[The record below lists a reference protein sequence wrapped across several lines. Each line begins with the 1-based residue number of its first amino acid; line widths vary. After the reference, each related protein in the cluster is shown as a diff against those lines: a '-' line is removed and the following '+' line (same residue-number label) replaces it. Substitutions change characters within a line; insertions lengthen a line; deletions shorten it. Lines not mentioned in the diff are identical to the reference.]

1 MRLRVKLLTCSVF
14 LNSFYLHGV
23 ESLSGSESRPDPL
36 INRCSVHVTCS
47 DYRMALQR
55 VAVIGAG
62 AAGLCAARHILSR
75 PNSFARPVVFEL
87 TDNIG
92 GTWCYDERVGNYDNG
107 RPVHSSMYRDLRTNL
122 PKEVMMFP
130 DFPFDPQLSSFLPH
144 QEVQRY
150 LERYC
155 HSHNIRPHIRFNT
168 AVENVRPV
176 VEEET
181 TTWEVTSCDS
191 SGGQKTETFDS
202 VFVCS
207 GHYSDPH
214 IPDIPGVENF
224 KGEVLHSHSYRY
236 AEPFS
241 GQSVVVLGAKASGL
255 DISIELAK
263 VGAQVTLSHGR
274 PRLTFPLP
282 SGIQQS
288 SPVVAVQ
295 DDGSV
300 RFQDGSVGRAD
311 VLMFCTGYN
320 FRYTFLDADQL
331 SLEIQDHMVSPLYR
345 FLTPPAFPSLF
356 FIGICKIICPFP
368 NFDCQVQFALA
379 VLDGSVSLPS
389 RAEMEDEVRRELQEK
404 VERGVQRRHL
414 LIMEKDQWEY
424 CRTLAHAAG
433 FPPLPPV
440 VRSLYEEVWRQRQI
454 HPQSYRSL
462 NYRLI
467 SDTQWE
473 LID

>member
-1 MRLRVKLLTCSVF
+1 MR
-14 LNSFYLHGV
+14 
-23 ESLSGSESRPDPL
+23 
-36 INRCSVHVTCS
+36 
-47 DYRMALQR
+47 MMLQR
-55 VAVIGAG
+55 VAVVGAG

-75 PNSFARPVVFEL
+75 LNSFAPPVVFEL

-92 GTWCYDERVGNYDNG
+92 GTWCYDERVGAYDTG
-107 RPVHSSMYRDLRTNL
+107 RPIHSSMYKNLRTNL

-130 DFPFDPQLSSFLPH
+130 DFPFDPQLNSFLPH

-150 LERYC
+150 LEGYC
-155 HSHNIRPHIRFNT
+155 QIHDIWPHIRFNT
-168 AVENVRPV
+168 VVENVKPV
-176 VEEET
+176 VVTTEGEEAR
-181 TTWEVTSCDS
+181 TTWEVTSSDS
-191 SGGQKTETFDS
+191 SGCQKTETFDS

-214 IPDIPGVENF
+214 VPDIPGIESF
-224 KGEVLHSHSYRY
+224 KGKVLHSHAYRY

-241 GQSVVVLGAKASGL
+241 GQSVVVLGARASGL

-274 PRLTFPLP
+274 PRFTFPLP
-282 SGIQQS
+282 SGVQQS
-288 SPVVAVQ
+288 GPVVAVE
-295 DDGSV
+295 DDGSI
-300 RFQDGSVGRAD
+300 RFQDGSVGGAD

-320 FRYTFLDADQL
+320 FRYPFLDASQL
-331 SLEIQDHMVSPLYR
+331 GLEIQDHVVSPLYR
-345 FLTPPAFPSLF
+345 FLMPPAFPTLF

-368 NFDCQVQFALA
+368 NFNCQVQFALA
-379 VLDGSVSLPS
+379 VLDGSVTLPS
-389 RAEMEDEVRRELQEK
+389 PAQMEDEVRRELQK
-404 VERGVQRRHL
+404 KTERGVQQRHL
-414 LIMEKDQWEY
+414 LMMDQDQWEY
-424 CRTLAHAAG
+424 CQTLARTAG

-440 VRSLYEEVWRQRQI
+440 VRSLYEEVWRQRRV
-454 HPQSYRSL
+454 HPENYRRL